1 MAAHSDALPV
11 LKQRHPNNNHQSDTP
26 PTAGLHDIKDD
37 TLSGTDEKKP
47 LLSNTSLSTTQLFKA
62 APAWLY
68 YIGFLALLFGAAFQA
83 HYALPAPVSE
93 LYNPTTGQAQFAE
106 SNVRRIV
113 KHLSEEIGYRIVG
126 TEQDQ
131 ETQTYLLSEIKALE
145 KQAEV
150 QALRGVNGLPM
161 FETWVQA
168 ADGSHQF
175 DFMSKA
181 VMKMYTNMTN
191 IIVRLSCG
199 PECDKNAILL
209 NGHYDTT
216 LGSPGAVDDALPI
229 GVMLEIIRIIS
240 QRPAPKMNSLIF
252 LFNGGEESLQDASHS
267 FITNHELKDK
277 VKAVINL
284 EGCGTTGPEILFQA
298 NSRPMV
304 EAYGRVPYP
313 HGTVMGNDLFG
324 TGVILSDTDFRQFVE
339 YGKLTG
345 LDMAVYKN
353 SYLYHTHLDLDE
365 HMEQGLPQ
373 HMGENTL
380 ALATYLAD
388 NISLEDLDK
397 TSSVVYFDVFGI
409 FFVMYSMKT
418 ATIAHV
424 ALSLLALWTVIIG
437 ASRPTLRSVGSVFI
451 SCIAAMLVPNVTA
464 IGLQLLGSSMVWF
477 THEWYSL
484 IIFGPL
490 SAFGIFL
497 VQYIAHDSKASNGAN
512 ELSTLSGIQ
521 MFYTAALVLGTSVGL
536 ASSYFLAMYSL
547 FASVALIYNHQRV
560 QARSIGSGG
569 QNAVTAT
576 VDYGTY
582 FVASAIQTP
591 YFTYLAFSLLDLVV
605 PLTGRTGVDAPVD
618 NVMAV
623 ITGFGIFSFSPAI
636 MAFAHRFGRKVLMR
650 ILIGLAVA
658 QLAILLISAAT
669 LPVYDTMHPKR
680 VLVQHLRN
688 LTSGESLLHVAHAD
702 PGPILPYVAEV
713 EATFDA
719 KATFRSGSQHP
730 NDWNSVYPFSQFL
743 DSYVID
749 TTRYIRAHT
758 TNKTIANSDKP
769 LTELIEDAPKLVTE
783 NIRYDPVTGV
793 RSMTVLCTHPN
804 YIWTVSSFDAEVV
817 SWSLNIPVPS
827 KEQFHYV
834 VRNAGGYRSDG
845 WRLDLSYRVEDD
857 EVGEADRLRV
867 ELTAI
872 ETEGFGKDIERELKG
887 SGDIGVLRQ
896 IVKTRPDYVTLTY
909 FSSVVSTF
917 HL

>member
-749 TTRYIRAHT
+749 TTLYIRAHT

-769 LTELIEDAPKLVTE
+769 LTELIEDAPKLVAE